1 MAYNHVNKLLTYQK
15 VIEIVNEN
23 YEEGYTTYAAV
34 WRKHVNPVYP
44 MSYQKFIQIINYPNI
59 DKAIKAECERVGKD
73 VPGKKVEDKRQLKLF
88 NIEDYE

>member
-15 VIEIVNEN
+15 VIEIVNAN

-59 DKAIKAECERVGKD
+59 DKAIKQECERVGKD

-88 NIEDYE
+88 NVEDYE